1 LKGFKMLAVENL
13 RVVYRDVISILNGV
27 SLQANPQ
34 EISVILGANGAGKTT
49 LLRAIA
55 GLLSI
60 YDGDI
65 IEGDIKLGHVSIKG
79 KDSREIVKKLGL
91 TYVMEDRPVFWYL
104 TVEENLAAAAY
115 SRWDGEVKADI
126 EKVFTYFPVLKSLR
140 HQKAGYTSGGEQ
152 QMLAIGMS
160 LMTKPKILLFDEPS
174 LGLAPLVSEELFR
187 IIQKLNREGLT
198 ILLVEQNA
206 QAALQIGHR
215 GYVLENGR
223 VVLEGEAPV
232 LLANEDVREFY
243 LGVGAKERRSYQ
255 ESKRYKRRK
264 RWL

>member
-1 LKGFKMLAVENL
+1 MLAVENL
-13 RVVYRDVISILNGV
+13 RVVYREVISILHGI
-27 SLQANPQ
+27 SLQARAQ
-34 EISVILGANGAGKTT
+34 EITVILGANGAGKTT

-55 GLLSI
+55 GLLRI
-60 YDGDI
+60 YDGSI
-65 IEGDIKLGHVSIKG
+65 IEGEIRLGDVSIKG
-79 KDSREIVKKLGL
+79 MESREIVKKYGL

-115 SRWDGEVKADI
+115 SRWDGAVKSDI
-126 EKVFTYFPVLKSLR
+126 EKVFNYFPVLRNLR
-140 HQKAGYTSGGEQ
+140 HQQAGYTSGGEQ
-152 QMLAIGMS
+152 QMLALGMS

-174 LGLAPLVSEELFR
+174 LGLAPLVMEELFR
-187 IIQKLNREGLT
+187 IIQKLNQEGLT

-206 QAALQIGHR
+206 QAALQIGNR

-232 LLANEDVREFY
+232 LLTNEDVREFY
-243 LGVGAKERRSYQ
+243 LGVGTQERRSYQ

>member
-1 LKGFKMLAVENL
+1 MLAVENL
-13 RVVYRDVISILNGV
+13 RVVYHDVISILNGV

-34 EISVILGANGAGKTT
+34 QISVILGANGAGKTT

-55 GLLSI
+55 GLLRI
-60 YDGDI
+60 YEGTI
-65 IEGDIKLGHVSIKG
+65 VEGDIKLGNVSIKG
-79 KDSREIVKKLGL
+79 MDSREIVKKYGL

-104 TVEENLAAAAY
+104 TVEENLATAAY
-115 SRWDGEVKADI
+115 ARWDGAVKSDL
-126 EKVFTYFPVLKSLR
+126 ERVFEYFPVLRNLR
-140 HQKAGYTSGGEQ
+140 YQKAGYTSGGEQ
-152 QMLAIGMS
+152 QMLAIGMA

-174 LGLAPLVSEELFR
+174 LGLAPLITEELFR
-187 IIQKLNREGLT
+187 IIQKLNQNGMT
-198 ILLVEQNA
+198 IILVEQNA

-243 LGVGAKERRSYQ
+243 LGVGAKERKSYQ